1 MVLNL
6 KRVAVPLQV
15 GGEVLA
21 QVLSIWNFKYL
32 LNYVRVMITSEGK
45 METPDSSDPVLTL
58 LTLS

>member
-21 QVLSIWNFKYL
+21 QVLSIWSFKYL
-32 LNYVRVMITSEGK
+32 LKYVRVMITSEGK
-45 METPDSSDPVLTL
+45 METPF
-58 LTLS
+58 